1 MINMKDVQAALRDRY
16 NEPGMTQQQL
26 ADAAGIS
33 RSYLA
38 ELISGKCAVDGLTLK
53 KINQLFPRA
62 SLLLSGDTVS
72 IHANRNSGNVVGVNH
87 GTISQDCMSAIQN
100 KILETKDL
108 TDAEKVKFL
117 KVLQG

>member
-1 MINMKDVQAALRDRY
+1 MINMKEVQAALREMY
-16 NEPGMTQQQL
+16 TSSGMTQTEIAQATGVSQSYI
-26 ADAAGIS
+26 AD
-33 RSYLA
+33 L
-38 ELISGKCAVDGLTLK
+38 LSGKSSMENLSLK

-62 SLLLSGDTVS
+62 VLLLSGDTVS

-87 GTISQDCMSAIQN
+87 GTISQDCMSAIQS